1 MGIWRIIYRIFH
13 ILCLDFTAFMYYNI
27 EKYMIFMEVR
37 YGEEIYTK

>member
-1 MGIWRIIYRIFH
+1 MGIRRVIYRIFH
-13 ILCLDFTAFMYYNI
+13 ILYLDFTAFMYYNI